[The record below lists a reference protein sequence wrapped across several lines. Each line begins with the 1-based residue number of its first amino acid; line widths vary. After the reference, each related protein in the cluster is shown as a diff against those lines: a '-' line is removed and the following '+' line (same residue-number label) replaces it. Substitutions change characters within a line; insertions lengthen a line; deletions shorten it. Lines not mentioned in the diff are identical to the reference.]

1 MLILGQNRNFLPK
14 NFVEGVD
21 KPDVRDYYKCNI
33 TKVAV
38 KRRVSFRI
46 DPYQKARGMEKG
58 RKQGT
63 ENGLG
68 AAWAKRKSAKPT
80 TGAPVTASGC
90 RVAKRR
96 SSEAASVK
104 GR

>member
-38 KRRVSFRI
+38 KRRVSSRI

-68 AAWAKRKSAKPT
+68 AA
-80 TGAPVTASGC
+80 
-90 RVAKRR
+90 
-96 SSEAASVK
+96 
-104 GR
+104 